1 MASFRRFLTASNTEN
16 KYVIRYPNRL
26 EYEFLQGFLM
36 NANTNT
42 TVKIVAALL
51 IGFAITISMA
61 IYTAPDHL
69 STAIASG
76 ALLTVF
82 GFIFAKFAIEL
93 VVLPIAVV
101 SLILRLIRG
110 EKVNANSRVQNDKFD
125 FFGRVLFV
133 IVYGFVSVIM
143 GIVIGAIDGGLG
155 WFATAALFGAVG
167 VLIAMFCP
175 ADLFWAA
182 DGGDNLDSAP
192 TAGAKA
198 DIEQAR
204 NEGNSAVLFSDK
216 IAKKVVDTLIEN
228 PNKKL

>member
-1 MASFRRFLTASNTEN
+1 
-16 KYVIRYPNRL
+16 
-26 EYEFLQGFLM
+26 M
-36 NANTNT
+36 NSNTNT
-42 TVKIVAALL
+42 SAKVIAAIP
-51 IGFAITISMA
+51 IGFLINISMA
-61 IYTAPDHL
+61 IYAAPDHL

-143 GIVIGAIDGGLG
+143 GIVIGAIHGGLS
-155 WFATAALFGAVG
+155 WFATAALFGMVG

-175 ADLFWAA
+175 VVLLWAA
-182 DGGDNLDSAP
+182 EGGDSLDSAP
-192 TAGAKA
+192 TAAAKA

-216 IAKKVVDTLIEN
+216 LAKKVVDTLIEN
-228 PNKKL
+228 PNKKP